1 MTHGTPVIAH
11 PVTLPTTEF
20 GGTVLVG
27 DFGSARLR
35 TLFRELT
42 RTEFTL
48 SYVDDRTR
56 LLAAT
61 IALRPIAVLLPVRDA
76 DDVTCAPLAE
86 RLAAETPDIRVITL
100 WHPDHDR
107 DKLVDAIRAGSELFA
122 VSAAS
127 DIVRC
132 MTGLRATGSLAP
144 VDLDAMRAL
153 LSDIEP
159 PLLVEFL
166 LVAVRSAHRGL
177 TVGDF
182 AELMG
187 CSRRSLGRQCIQAGW
202 PPPDELLD
210 WGRLLRASMI
220 QWRNQSTLVALAHA
234 AGFTG
239 PPALRRAVDR
249 LLGEGAVLP
258 AALTPLGVG
267 AALQRRLPSE

>member
-1 MTHGTPVIAH
+1 MTHHTPVIAH
-11 PVTLPTTEF
+11 PVTPPTADF

-27 DFGSARLR
+27 DFGSVRLR

-42 RTEFTL
+42 RTEVTL

-61 IALRPIAVLLPVRDA
+61 LALRPVAVLPPVRDA
-76 DDVTCAPLAE
+76 DDVTCAPLVD
-86 RLAAETPDIRVITL
+86 RLAVEAPNIRVITL
-100 WHPDHDR
+100 WQPDHDR

-132 MTGLRATGSLAP
+132 VTSLRATSTLASTE
-144 VDLDAMRAL
+144 LDAIRAL
-153 LSDIEP
+153 LAGVEP
-159 PLLVEFL
+159 PALVEL
-166 LVAVRSAHRGL
+166 LLAAVRSAHRGL

-187 CSRRSLGRQCIQAGW
+187 CSRRTLGRQCIQAGW
-202 PPPDELLD
+202 PPPEELLD
-210 WGRLLRASMI
+210 WGRLLRASLI
-220 QWRNQSTLVALAHA
+220 QWRDQSTLVALAHA

-249 LLGEGAVLP
+249 LLGDGDVLP

-267 AALQRRLPSE
+267 AALRRRLTSE